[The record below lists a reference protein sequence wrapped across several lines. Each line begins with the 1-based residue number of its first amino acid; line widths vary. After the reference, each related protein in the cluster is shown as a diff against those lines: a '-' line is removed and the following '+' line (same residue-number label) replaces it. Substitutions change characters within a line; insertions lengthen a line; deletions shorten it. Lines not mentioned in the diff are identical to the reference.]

1 MIPFGADQ
9 FVTETYY
16 RTALKPPGRCAWHH
30 LTRQS
35 WACNGIVV
43 TSQPNHSL
51 SGGDLRE
58 AAATFNRSR
67 PG

>member
-9 FVTETYY
+9 FVTKTYY

-43 TSQPNHSL
+43 T
-51 SGGDLRE
+51 
-58 AAATFNRSR
+58 
-67 PG
+67 